1 MADPEAGGENA
12 GEAALNT
19 KLDDVNG
26 KGDIE
31 RVNTRQWAKN
41 LNYDADKLFNKFF
54 HDDIKYLLSMS
65 NLWKNRSPPQPI
77 KRGEFPEET
86 NNHAANNA
94 SVLPDQRIWSL
105 EECYKI
111 FSDSIG
117 SLKCDVEKLAEND
130 HLVWDKDDKSA
141 MDFVAAC
148 ANIRSKIFNIPV
160 KSRFDIKSM
169 AGNIIP
175 AIATTNAITAGVV
188 VMHAFKALAGEL
200 EKCKSVY
207 MRPTLSPQNYL
218 LVPERVIQPPNPKC
232 YVCAPKPSVCLQVD
246 TSKLTVK
253 ELRDEVLIKT
263 LNMIDPDV
271 MLESKGLIVISSEE
285 GETDCNN
292 NKKLNELHIV
302 DGVELKVDDFFQ
314 HYELSVLVFH
324 ADAERDRPLFEI
336 VGDRE
341 AIKEKKEEG
350 EEAEKA
356 KEEESVPDGS
366 GDGPSPSKKPRVEVQ
381 DADEQDDDDLQLIE
395 DDETEDTAAPST
407 SSNANLKRRPADSA
421 AGEGCS
427 KKAKIVDS
435 DDDLIMIEDD
445 D

>member
-65 NLWKNRSPPQPI
+65 NLWKNRTPPQPI

-86 NNHAANNA
+86 TNHAANNA

-117 SLKCDVEKLAEND
+117 ALKSDIEKLGEND

-148 ANIRSKIFNIPV
+148 ANIRAKIFNIPV

-188 VMHAFKALAGEL
+188 VMHAFKVLAGEL

-207 MRPTLSPQNYL
+207 MRPTLNPQNYL
-218 LVPERVIQPPNPKC
+218 LVPEKNIQPPNPKC

-253 ELRDEVLIKT
+253 ELRDDVLIKT

-292 NKKLNELHIV
+292 HKKLNELHIV
-302 DGVELKVDDFFQ
+302 DGVELKVDDFLQ
-314 HYELSVLVFH
+314 QYELSVLIFH
-324 ADAERDRPLFEI
+324 ADAERDKPLFEI
-336 VGDRE
+336 VGDRD
-341 AIKEKKEEG
+341 AIKEKKEAES
-350 EEAEKA
+350 EEVEK
-356 KEEESVPDGS
+356 KEEVPDGS
-366 GDGPSPSKKPRVEVQ
+366 GDGPSPSKKARVEVQ
-381 DADEQDDDDLQLIE
+381 DADEQDDDDLQLVE
-395 DDETEDTAAPST
+395 DDETEDGAAAPST
-407 SSNANLKRRPADSA
+407 SSNANLKRKPADS

-427 KKAKIVDS
+427 KKAKIDDS

>member
-12 GEAALNT
+12 GEAALNS
-19 KLDDVNG
+19 KHDENG

-77 KRGEFPEET
+77 KRGEFPEEST
-86 NNHAANNA
+86 NQTTNNA

-111 FSDSIG
+111 FSDSVG
-117 SLKCDVEKLAEND
+117 ALKSDIEKLEEND

-188 VMHAFKALAGEL
+188 VMHAFKALAGEY

-207 MRPTLSPQNYL
+207 MRNTLNPQNYL
-218 LVPERVIQPPNPKC
+218 LAPEKMIQPPNPKC
-232 YVCAPKPSVCLQVD
+232 YVCAPKPQVCLQVD

-253 ELRDEVLIKT
+253 ELRDDVLIKT

-292 NKKLNELHIV
+292 NKKLDELYIV
-302 DGVELKVDDFFQ
+302 DGVELKVDDFLQ
-314 HYELSVLVFH
+314 QYELSVLIFH
-324 ADAERDRPLFEI
+324 AEAERDKPLFEI
-336 VGDRE
+336 IGDRD
-341 AIKEKKEEG
+341 AIKEKKTD
-350 EEAEKA
+350 
-356 KEEESVPDGS
+356 EEEDAPPTEKPKEDGAD
-366 GDGPSPSKKPRVEVQ
+366 DGPSPSKKQRVEVQ
-381 DADEQDDDDLQLIE
+381 DADEEDDDDLLLIE
-395 DDETEDTAAPST
+395 DDETEDATAAAPST
-407 SSNANLKRRPADSA
+407 SNATNLKRKPADNV

-427 KKAKIVDS
+427 KKAKIDDS
-435 DDDLIMIEDD
+435 DDDLIMIEEDD
-445 D
+445 